1 MRCRDHRS
9 PCSWR
14 QHRAVQ
20 AGLPLTHDA
29 SSAAF
34 GPKRPPPKARYTRCK
49 DSGHGR
55 HSTVGFNL
63 VLTDETLPS
72 ARSSGT
78 TQRGPG
84 TSQPWMTLTPSWSWV
99 SGSIDGTVPL
109 TLLLR
114 RQPLPVCL
122 RVLALGLTGVAKG
135 RQGLP
140 HRPVALLPHG
150 AVHHVDE
157 AGDGPV

>member
-20 AGLPLTHDA
+20 ARLALTHDA
-29 SSAAF
+29 SSASF
-34 GPKRPPPKARYTRCK
+34 GPKRLPSKARYIRCN

-99 SGSIDGTVPL
+99 SGSIDGTIPL
-109 TLLLR
+109 TLQPKGVCYPVDLL
-114 RQPLPVCL
+114 
-122 RVLALGLTGVAKG
+122 
-135 RQGLP
+135 
-140 HRPVALLPHG
+140 
-150 AVHHVDE
+150 
-157 AGDGPV
+157 